1 LVQKTEHL
9 FFPKLDGYYL
19 GDEKWLNAISMSFY
33 QRLQSF
39 NWDEIT
45 ASIALKS
52 AREVEMALNKQHPDL
67 EDFKA
72 LVSPAADAYLE
83 PMAQKSH
90 RLTCQRF
97 GKVVQLYIPLYLS
110 NYCENRCVY
119 CGFSGA
125 NKLKRKVLSM
135 AELEQ
140 EARVIR
146 KNPYRHILL
155 VTGEAPSRAG
165 VDYLAEAIQTLNPY
179 FSQVSLEVQPMET
192 ADYARL
198 VKEGLHGVSVYQET
212 YNEKTYPDY
221 HPFGKKADFLFRL
234 ETPERLGR
242 AGVRKIGLG
251 SLIGLEDWRTE
262 AWFTALHLQYLR
274 RQYWQTKYSVSFPRL
289 RPFAGE
295 GFQPRYETTERNLTQ
310 LIVAYRLLDNDLE
323 LSLSTRERP
332 HFRDHVFPLG
342 ITSMSAGSKTGPGGY
357 SDSGELEQ
365 FAVNDDRSPQVV
377 AERIR
382 SMGFEPVWKDWSL
395 CLQQDKAI

>member
-1 LVQKTEHL
+1 M
-9 FFPKLDGYYL
+9 
-19 GDEKWLNAISMSFY
+19 WLNQLPMSFY
-33 QRLQSF
+33 QELQAHD
-39 NWDEIT
+39 WEEVT
-45 ASIALKS
+45 ASIARKS
-52 AREVEMALNKQHPDL
+52 AREVEVALNKLHPDM

-72 LVSPAADAYLE
+72 LLSPAADAYLE

-97 GKVVQLYIPLYLS
+97 GRTVQLYIPLYLS
-110 NYCENRCVY
+110 NFCENRCVY

-135 AELEQ
+135 EELEQ

-155 VTGEAPSRAG
+155 VTGEAPSKAG
-165 VDYLAEAIQTLNPY
+165 VDYLAEAIQTLNPH
-179 FSQVSLEVQPMET
+179 FSQVSLEVQPLE
-192 ADYARL
+192 AAEYVHL
-198 VKEGLHGVSVYQET
+198 VKKGLHGVSVYQET
-212 YNEKTYPDY
+212 YHEKVYPNY

-234 ETPERLGR
+234 ETPERLGM

-251 SLIGLEDWRTE
+251 NLIGLEDWRTE

-274 RQYWQTKYSVSFPRL
+274 RHFWQTKYSISFPRL
-289 RPFAGE
+289 RPFSGE
-295 GFQPRYETTERNLTQ
+295 GFQPRFETTERNLTQ
-310 LIVAYRLLDNDLE
+310 LIVAYRLLDSDLE

-332 HFRDHVFPLG
+332 HYRDNVFPLG

-365 FAVNDDRSPQVV
+365 FAVNDERSPMEV
-377 AERIR
+377 ADRIR
-382 SMGFEPVWKDWSL
+382 SKGFEPVWKDWSL
-395 CLQQDKAI
+395 CLQQDKAMV